1 METLKRLAY
10 KAQMHIALAS
20 GALEARMN
28 DRVLLPLPGLNGEK
42 LYLTGMAEL
51 TQRTAMLETLYEK
64 IPVHHAY
71 AATVLLVLILAF
83 IGIILGIIGK
93 AESEKFYA
101 FAYIGIILNIVA
113 VIATSGILYAGAYG
127 L

>member
-1 METLKRLAY
+1 MARKYIFTDKHHTYKGIMSTVIGVLNLLFMFLAVY
-10 KAQMHIALAS
+10 MTFKGGGVAP
-20 GALEARMN
+20 
-28 DRVLLPLPGLNGEK
+28 DR
-42 LYLTGMAEL
+42 
-51 TQRTAMLETLYEK
+51 
-64 IPVHHAY
+64 Y